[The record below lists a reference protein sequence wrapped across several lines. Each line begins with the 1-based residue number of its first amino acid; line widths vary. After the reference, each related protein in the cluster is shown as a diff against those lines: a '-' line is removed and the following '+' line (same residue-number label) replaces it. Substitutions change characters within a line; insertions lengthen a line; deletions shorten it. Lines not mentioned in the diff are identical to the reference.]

1 MGPLREVGV
10 QLSIEDIMA
19 LMPHRYPFL
28 MVDRVRHVDLD
39 AGHIVALKN
48 VTMNEQYFV
57 GHVPGHPVMPGVL
70 IVEGLA
76 QAGGILTLM
85 KTGRR
90 DLAYFAAIDGFRFR
104 RTVTPGDQLVYDV
117 RLEWI
122 RGRLVRALG
131 KALVDDQV
139 VSEGTLTFAFQN
151 ARDDGGK

>member
-1 MGPLREVGV
+1 MATSRETGV
-10 QLSIEDIMA
+10 RLAIEEIMA

-28 MVDRVRHVDLD
+28 LVDRVVSLDVD
-39 AGHIVALKN
+39 AGHIIALKN
-48 VTMNEQYFV
+48 VTINEEYFI

-76 QAGGILTLM
+76 QAGGIAALL
-85 KTGRR
+85 KLNRR

-104 RTVTPGDQLVYDV
+104 RTVTPGDQLIYDV

-122 RGRLVRALG
+122 RGRLIRAAA

-139 VSEGTLTFAFQN
+139 VAEGLLTFAFPPV
-151 ARDDGGK
+151 RDNGGK